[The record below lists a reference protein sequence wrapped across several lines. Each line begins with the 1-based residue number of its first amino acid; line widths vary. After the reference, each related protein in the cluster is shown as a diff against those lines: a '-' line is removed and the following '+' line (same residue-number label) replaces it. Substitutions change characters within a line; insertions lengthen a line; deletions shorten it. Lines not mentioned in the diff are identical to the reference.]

1 MCRWTTRWRTSCEMA
16 GFDPSPRCAC
26 NSKFTPACSL
36 GSLPDRLLLPPTRAP
51 NHEQA
56 GVSPPTG
63 FSVVIAS
70 FRDAEVLRQC
80 VGSLRPQCE
89 ALGAE
94 LIVVRAARESAE
106 QLRELTAGC
115 RVEPALADDDIPRLR
130 GRGLAAATG
139 EWVAVTEDHCV
150 ADAGWLAALI
160 AAAGP
165 GADVLGGAMGNA
177 HHARRTDC
185 GAFFSEYGF
194 FGAGPVAPSRPG
206 PPLVTGAN
214 VAYHRR
220 IVADVAAWALSGD
233 WENVIHDRL
242 HASGRTFRL
251 VPDARVRQNLHYAL
265 GAFAVDRF
273 EHGRDFAATRARS
286 LPAWRRM
293 IFAAATPALPLVLAR
308 RIARAVDP
316 AERPHFGRAL
326 PATLAFL
333 AAWAAGEA
341 TGYLFGHARA

>member
-1 MCRWTTRWRTSCEMA
+1 M
-16 GFDPSPRCAC
+16 
-26 NSKFTPACSL
+26 
-36 GSLPDRLLLPPTRAP
+36 
-51 NHEQA
+51 
-56 GVSPPTG
+56 
-63 FSVVIAS
+63 VVAS
-70 FRDAEVLRQC
+70 FRDTEVLGQC
-80 VGSLRPQCE
+80 VASLRPQCE

-94 LIVVRAARESAE
+94 LLIVRAPRESAE
-106 QLRELTAGC
+106 RLRDLTAGC
-115 RVEPALADDDIPRLR
+115 RVVPALAGDDIPRLR
-130 GRGLAAATG
+130 GRGLAAASG

-150 ADAGWLAALI
+150 ADAGWLSALI
-160 AAAGP
+160 AASGP
-165 GADVLGGAMGNA
+165 GADVLGGTMGNA
-177 HHARRTDC
+177 HRDRRTDC

-194 FGAGPVAPSRPG
+194 FGAGMHAPSSAV

-220 IVADVAAWALSGD
+220 VVGEVAAWALNGE

-242 HASGRTFRL
+242 HAAGRTFRM

-265 GAFAVDRF
+265 GAFALDRF

-293 IFAAATPALPLVLAR
+293 IYAAATPVLPVVLAR